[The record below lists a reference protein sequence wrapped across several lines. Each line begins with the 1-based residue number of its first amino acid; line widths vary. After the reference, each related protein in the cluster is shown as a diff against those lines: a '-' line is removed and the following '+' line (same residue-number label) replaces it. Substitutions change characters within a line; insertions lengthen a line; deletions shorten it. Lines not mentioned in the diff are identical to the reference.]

1 MVEIIFDIICLFISL
16 LIFSFVINEIGQLM
30 DLIKKIDEERQ
41 LEMVHINKFMS
52 HKEISSDLQARIN
65 DYIKYLYEGD
75 KDFSNGK

>member
-1 MVEIIFDIICLFISL
+1 
-16 LIFSFVINEIGQLM
+16 M
-30 DLIKKIDEERQ
+30 DLIKKIDEVRQ

-65 DYIKYLYEGD
+65 DYITYLYEGD

>member
-1 MVEIIFDIICLFISL
+1 MVEIIFNIICLFISL
-16 LIFSFVINEIGQLM
+16 LIFSFVINKIGQLM

-41 LEMVHINKFMS
+41 LEMNHINKFMS

-65 DYIKYLYEGD
+65 DYITYLYEGD

>member
-16 LIFSFVINEIGQLM
+16 LIFSFVINKIGQLM

>member
-16 LIFSFVINEIGQLM
+16 LIFSFVINKIGQLM

-41 LEMVHINKFMS
+41 LEMVHINKFMY

-65 DYIKYLYEGD
+65 DYITYLYEGD